1 MDGGHCVPVKC
12 GYRLPVDNRVGF
24 ELHGYRGDGPLVKD
38 LRLELAATLGGVA
51 AGVLESR

>member
-1 MDGGHCVPVKC
+1 MPVKC